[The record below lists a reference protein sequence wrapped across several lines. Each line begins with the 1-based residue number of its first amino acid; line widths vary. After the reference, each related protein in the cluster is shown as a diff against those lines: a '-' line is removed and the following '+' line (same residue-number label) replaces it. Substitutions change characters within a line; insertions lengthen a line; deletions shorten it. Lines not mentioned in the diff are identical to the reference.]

1 MTESYV
7 ERNRET
13 WSELSQEFAKTA
25 EREWAGDPVWGI
37 FLIPEADVQFFPGD
51 VAGLDTIELGCG
63 TAYVSAWLS
72 RLGAKPIGI
81 DVTPEQLETARQMQ
95 SKFGISFPLVEGNA
109 EATPFADAS
118 CDLVVRE

>member
-63 TAYVSAWLS
+63 SSATRGTTSRDPSAARVAAISPTLS
-72 RLGAKPIGI
+72 GVP
-81 DVTPEQLETARQMQ
+81 
-95 SKFGISFPLVEGNA
+95 SPL
-109 EATPFADAS
+109 
-118 CDLVVRE
+118 